1 MYVNQVVNFEKM
13 VNNMEANLTLDWCVH
28 YQIIHKNNKEHI
40 KEEKLYFDSE
50 NGFIDILRKELPT
63 EIDLSKIYIRKYIS
77 SKITEDI
84 ENIPSEI
91 NFEQYLDEKNY
102 MNGIN
107 KNYKLINFI
116 KHIGDSAE
124 VGHYTEYSLNTDKN
138 WYFFDDDD
146 DPKIIFK
153 DDYLKQAYILMYQR
167 I

>member
-1 MYVNQVVNFEKM
+1 
-13 VNNMEANLTLDWCVH
+13 
-28 YQIIHKNNKEHI
+28 
-40 KEEKLYFDSE
+40 
-50 NGFIDILRKELPT
+50 
-63 EIDLSKIYIRKYIS
+63 
-77 SKITEDI
+77 
-84 ENIPSEI
+84 
-91 NFEQYLDEKNY
+91 